1 VTHQTFPTSEARP
14 ENAPTEASGY
24 KLFVGNF
31 NYSSWSMRAWFGMK
45 LFDLDFTVEM
55 IPLFE
60 DGSDERIR
68 ANSPSGLVPALHH
81 GDLVVWDSLAILE
94 YLADAHPEKAM
105 RPTDP
110 MQRARMR
117 SISCEMH
124 AGFTA
129 LRSVLHTN
137 VRARYPG
144 YGQTDAVMKDVARI
158 DQIWSQCL
166 NDSGGDGDFL
176 FGAPSIADAMYA
188 PVVTRFRTYDVPLSP
203 VAERYVERTLDHPVM
218 QEWDRVAEAE
228 PWEIPR
234 IEDDL
239 KRNGAREY
247 AVKP

>member
-1 VTHQTFPTSEARP
+1 MTSELHPESETRAANSPTAAR
-14 ENAPTEASGY
+14 GY
-24 KLFVGNF
+24 KLFIGNF

-94 YLADAHPEKAM
+94 YLADAHPEKVM
-105 RPTDP
+105 RPDDP
-110 MQRARMR
+110 GKRAHMR

-124 AGFTA
+124 SGFTA

-144 YGQTDAVMKDVARI
+144 YGQTESVMKDVARI
-158 DQIWSQCL
+158 EQIWTDCL
-166 NDSGGDGDFL
+166 NDHGQDGDFL

-188 PVVTRFRTYDVPLSP
+188 PVVTRFRTYGVPLSP
-203 VAERYVERTLDHPVM
+203 TAQRYRDTVLAQPVM
-218 QEWDRVAEAE
+218 QEWDRMAEAE
-228 PWEIPR
+228 AWEIPR

-239 KRNGAREY
+239 VRNGAARFLQSS
-247 AVKP
+247 